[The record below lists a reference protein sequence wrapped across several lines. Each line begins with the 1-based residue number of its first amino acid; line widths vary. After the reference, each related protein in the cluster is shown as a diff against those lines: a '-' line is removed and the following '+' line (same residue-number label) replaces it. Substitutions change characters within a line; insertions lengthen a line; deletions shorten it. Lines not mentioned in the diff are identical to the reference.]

1 MKKILILFSILIIIL
16 AIVWINYTGYK
27 TQYDSIKKEN
37 LEFEKYYQKEVYG
50 RDLTTVINKAFD
62 DNTRNKVEKD
72 SNNQFIENNENSIKI
87 DIKMT
92 DIDKTYTMENFYNSG
107 MERFV
112 QYYGTI
118 KFKCT
123 KIEYHNKTQKVK
135 YLYFE
140 QAQET

>member
-27 TQYDSIKKEN
+27 SQYDSIKKEN

-50 RDLTTVINKAFD
+50 RDLATVINKAFD
-62 DNTRNKVEKD
+62 GNTRNKVKKNN
-72 SNNQFIENNENSIKI
+72 NNQFIENDENSIKI

-123 KIEYHNKTQKVK
+123 KIEYHSKTQKVK

>member
-1 MKKILILFSILIIIL
+1 MKKIVILFSILIIIL

-27 TQYDSIKKEN
+27 AQYDSIKKEN

-50 RDLTTVINKAFD
+50 RDLTTVINRAFD
-62 DNTRNKVEKD
+62 NNTRNKVEKD
-72 SNNQFIENNENSIKI
+72 NNNQFIENDENSIKI

-107 MERFV
+107 MEKFV

-123 KIEYHNKTQKVK
+123 KIEYHSKTQKVK

>member
-72 SNNQFIENNENSIKI
+72 SNNQFIENDENSIKI

-140 QAQET
+140 QEQET